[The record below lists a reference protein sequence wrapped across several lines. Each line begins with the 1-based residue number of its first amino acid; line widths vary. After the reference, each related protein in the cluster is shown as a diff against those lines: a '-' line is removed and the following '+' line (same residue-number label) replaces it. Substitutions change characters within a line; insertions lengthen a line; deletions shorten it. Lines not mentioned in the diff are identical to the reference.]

1 MKRHV
6 LMIVMAAWVVG
17 ICVHVGAAVP
27 ASGKAMNVLFLVIDD
42 LNTWMLNKD
51 GRYAGKVVAPNIRR
65 LADSGV
71 IFTRAY
77 TASPKC
83 SPSRTAF
90 LMGVAPWESGHTENA
105 LDIKDNAALKTAV
118 SFPKLFKERGYFMVS
133 SGKIGHGY
141 GTGVEWDL
149 EHRHTRDP
157 APPGTPFNGFAKAK
171 SGRLTER
178 DWGVTHL
185 KESEMNDTKVA
196 DCAIEALKM
205 KHDKPFFIACGLFH
219 PHMPWYVP
227 KKYFDMYPLDGLVL
241 PPLKE
246 DDLDD
251 IPQQGQDLVCSTYE
265 TAIQH
270 NQYEKGVQAYLA
282 TTSYADA
289 QMGRVLDALENSP
302 YKDNTIVVLL
312 SDHGFHVGEKT
323 HWQKSTLWEDGTNV
337 LLMYR
342 VPGLTKAKQVCD
354 RPVSLL
360 DIYPTLTELTGLQT
374 PEHVAGHSMVPLL
387 QDVNASHDYPIFT
400 AYKNHITIRTDR
412 HRLIRY
418 EDGGMELYDCSK
430 DPNEWTN
437 LESNP
442 EYASLKRELT
452 AQLPEFE
459 MLPYVK
465 KKNKN

>member
-1 MKRHV
+1 
-6 LMIVMAAWVVG
+6 
-17 ICVHVGAAVP
+17 
-27 ASGKAMNVLFLVIDD
+27 
-42 LNTWMLNKD
+42 
-51 GRYAGKVVAPNIRR
+51 
-65 LADSGV
+65 
-71 IFTRAY
+71 
-77 TASPKC
+77 
-83 SPSRTAF
+83 
-90 LMGVAPWESGHTENA
+90 
-105 LDIKDNAALKTAV
+105 
-118 SFPKLFKERGYFMVS
+118 
-133 SGKIGHGY
+133 
-141 GTGVEWDL
+141 
-149 EHRHTRDP
+149 
-157 APPGTPFNGFAKAK
+157 
-171 SGRLTER
+171 
-178 DWGVTHL
+178 
-185 KESEMNDTKVA
+185 
-196 DCAIEALKM
+196 
-205 KHDKPFFIACGLFH
+205 
-219 PHMPWYVP
+219 
-227 KKYFDMYPLDGLVL
+227 
-241 PPLKE
+241 
-246 DDLDD
+246 
-251 IPQQGQDLVCSTYE
+251 
-265 TAIQH
+265 
-270 NQYEKGVQAYLA
+270 
-282 TTSYADA
+282 
-289 QMGRVLDALENSP
+289 VLDALENSP